1 MTDIKGLI
9 IVGLVLLSVVG
20 FIVTM
25 AYLRGVW
32 DTTDKYERIIRE
44 KEIEVQKRMH
54 DMQHEQNI
62 EVKQY
67 LIRVAELEEQ
77 HQEDMELL
85 KNAEFK
91 DAIIAPT
98 VPPVN
103 CDRVQSD
110 KRSSGRVQKTGAES
124 DLVCYTRAELQQK
137 VARSLAITKEADK
150 LVEQYKAL
158 LEICGKELTK

>member
-1 MTDIKGLI
+1 MVDLKGYI
-9 IVGLVLLSVVG
+9 IVGLVLFGVVG

-44 KEIEVQKRMH
+44 KELEVQQRIH

-62 EVKQY
+62 EVKQF

-98 VPPVN
+98 VVPPVN

-110 KRSSGRVQKTGAES
+110 KGNSGRVQKTGTQS
-124 DLVCYTRAELQQK
+124 DLVCYTREELQRK
-137 VARSLAITKEADK
+137 VERSLAITKEADK

-158 LEICGKELTK
+158 LEICGKE

>member
-9 IVGLVLLSVVG
+9 IVGLILLGVVG
-20 FIVTM
+20 FISAM
-25 AYLRGVW
+25 SYLRGVW

-44 KEIEVQKRMH
+44 KELEVQQRMR
-54 DMQHEQNI
+54 DIQHEQNI

-77 HQEDMELL
+77 HLADVEAL

-110 KRSSGRVQKTGAES
+110 KGNSGRVQKTGAES

-137 VARSLAITKEADK
+137 VARSLAITNEADK
-150 LVEQYKAL
+150 LVEQYKTL
-158 LEICGKELTK
+158 LEICGKE

>member
-1 MTDIKGLI
+1 MVDIKGYI
-9 IVGLVLLSVVG
+9 IVGLILVGVVG

-44 KEIEVQKRMH
+44 KELEVQQRMR
-54 DMQHEQNI
+54 DIQHEQNI

-110 KRSSGRVQKTGAES
+110 KENSGRVQKTGTQS
-124 DLVCYTRAELQQK
+124 DLVCYTREELQRK
-137 VARSLAITKEADK
+137 VERSLAITKEADK

-158 LEICGKELTK
+158 LEICGKE

>member
-1 MTDIKGLI
+1 MVDIKGYI
-9 IVGLVLLSVVG
+9 IVGLILFGVVG

-44 KEIEVQKRMH
+44 KEIEVQQRIH

-77 HQEDMELL
+77 HFADVEAL

-91 DAIIAPT
+91 DAIIAPSI
-98 VPPVN
+98 PVAD
-103 CDRVQSD
+103 CRDRVQPN
-110 KRSSGRVQKTGAES
+110 KGSSGRVQKTGTQP
-124 DLVCYTRAELQQK
+124 DLVCYTKEELQRK
-137 VARSLAITKEADK
+137 VERSLAITNEADK

-158 LEICGKELTK
+158 LEICGKE